1 MEEKSQY
8 EKLSDKVIFFI
19 LKKYYSQHNGEDMD
33 DLDYTMGELDEITNG
48 MGLGQNS
55 FLDIDYLK
63 TCYELNYEL
72 LNSDKLDTKLMRP
85 QVFQYS
91 VDVNV
96 GTTEWINRTYRHTT
110 SSYSQFNVIP
120 IMELMTTNGD
130 ISVWDGDEIDHD
142 VYDSETTNEIWNNNS
157 VRKISSRK
165 KQK

>member
-19 LKKYYSQHNGEDMD
+19 LKKYYTQFNGEDMD

-63 TCYELNYEL
+63 TCYELNYEQ

-91 VDVNV
+91 VDVNIA
-96 GTTEWINRTYRHTT
+96 TTEWINRTYRHTT
-110 SSYSQFNVIP
+110 SSYSQFNVVP
-120 IMELMTTNGD
+120 IMELMTREGD
-130 ISVWDGDEIDHD
+130 ISVWDGNEIDYSVHESN
-142 VYDSETTNEIWNNNS
+142 VDSEIWNDKS
-157 VRKISSRK
+157 VKKLSSRK
-165 KQK
+165 KQI